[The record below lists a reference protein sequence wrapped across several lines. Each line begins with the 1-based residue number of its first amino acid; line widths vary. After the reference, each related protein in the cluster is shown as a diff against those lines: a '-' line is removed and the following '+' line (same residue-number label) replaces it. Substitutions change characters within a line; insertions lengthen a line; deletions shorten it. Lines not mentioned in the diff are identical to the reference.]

1 MGVGEET
8 WCDLIVTFLFFSL
21 RVRETAR
28 LFISRLLFK
37 VRYGKEVAYLPGTR
51 KVPWLH
57 GTAYLSYVCPHDEVL
72 AEQDRQI
79 IECSEPPIPERNLT
93 ALAYMFSLPPS

>member
-8 WCDLIVTFLFFSL
+8 WCDLIVTFFFFSL

-57 GTAYLSYVCPHDEVL
+57 GTAYLCM
-72 AEQDRQI
+72 
-79 IECSEPPIPERNLT
+79 PPRRGLGRT
-93 ALAYMFSLPPS
+93 RPSNH